1 MVTPLTSVMMSFAPD
16 NPAAQIANM
25 HTLFNIVTTLL
36 LLPFGTLLADLA
48 ERILPE
54 QENESRM

>member
-1 MVTPLTSVMMSFAPD
+1 MTGFMQSMTPD

-36 LLPFGTLLADLA
+36 LLPSAD
-48 ERILPE
+48 IW
-54 QENESRM
+54 